1 MRYGIIADIH
11 ANLAAFTA
19 VLEDI
24 EHGGGV
30 DELWCLGDTVGYGP
44 DPHECIELLRRQKH
58 IGVAGNHDWGAIDK
72 TDTAYFNPDAA
83 AACRWTARKLSAEDI
98 EYLAS
103 LPPTIEKDDFTL
115 AHGSPRDPVWEY
127 VISTGIA
134 GENFSFFTSPYCL
147 VGHTHMPM
155 VFSKE
160 NGACTFSRFSPN
172 VKLFLGR
179 TRLIINPGGVG
190 QPRDGDPRA
199 SYAVYDRTASTVR
212 LYRVEYDVKATQDKM
227 MQCEMP
233 IPLVVRLGDGR

>member
-83 AACRWTARKLSAEDI
+83 AACRCSRSTAVELMGVAVGDAGR
-98 EYLAS
+98 
-103 LPPTIEKDDFTL
+103 
-115 AHGSPRDPVWEY
+115 PV
-127 VISTGIA
+127 A
-134 GENFSFFTSPYCL
+134 A
-147 VGHTHMPM
+147 VG
-155 VFSKE
+155 V
-160 NGACTFSRFSPN
+160 
-172 VKLFLGR
+172 
-179 TRLIINPGGVG
+179 
-190 QPRDGDPRA
+190 
-199 SYAVYDRTASTVR
+199 
-212 LYRVEYDVKATQDKM
+212 
-227 MQCEMP
+227 
-233 IPLVVRLGDGR
+233 